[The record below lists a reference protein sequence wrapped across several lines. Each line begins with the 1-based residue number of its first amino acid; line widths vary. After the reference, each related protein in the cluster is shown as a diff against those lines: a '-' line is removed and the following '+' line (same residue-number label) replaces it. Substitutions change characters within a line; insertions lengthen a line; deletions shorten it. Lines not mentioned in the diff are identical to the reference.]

1 MIITK
6 NVEITVDTDV
16 ARKMLV
22 EEGLLVANKMT
33 DEEIFVQVLIEDERH
48 GELTYILE
56 DKSEVSN
63 AINAS
68 LFHDINEFHEEFV
81 TLFREGRY
89 TRRAMRELAGRLQD
103 KYPLTEEEALKIV
116 RRELSISEIANIFA
130 KKK

>member
-48 GELTYILE
+48 GELTHILE
-56 DKSEVSN
+56 DKPEVSD

-68 LFHDINEFHEEFV
+68 VFHDINKFREEYM

-89 TRRAMRELAGRLQD
+89 TRRTMRELAARLQD
-103 KYPLTEEEALKIV
+103 KYSLTEEEALKIV